1 MITLPCKLSGKRIIN
16 PIHNF
21 NDEFTDSREW
31 NNKLRN
37 EIIQQEHTY
46 TSFENEIKN
55 VDPRYKTSKWTKCLT
70 QKPD

>member
-16 PIHNF
+16 PIDNF

-37 EIIQQEHTY
+37 EIIQHKHTY
-46 TSFENEIKN
+46 TSFENEMKN
-55 VDPRYKTSKWTKCLT
+55 ADPQYKTSKWTKCLI
-70 QKPD
+70 QKLD